1 MFGGERDGCLWGV
14 CWWVRKIS
22 LVDYDRNDVVEERS
36 EKLVRRERWMK
47 VIIGPPINP
56 KV

>member
-1 MFGGERDGCLWGV
+1 MGRIGAR
-14 CWWVRKIS
+14 IS
-22 LVDYDRNDVVEERS
+22 LIDYDRNDVVEERS

-47 VIIGPPINP
+47 AIIGPPINP